1 LEANARTY
9 LTKLHRLD
17 AGIQQCFTRVP
28 ESQRKLVTSH
38 DAFNYFARRY
48 GIRVVGAVIPSQTTE
63 AQPSA
68 GALAKLVALVRAQ
81 HVKAIFP
88 ESSINPKL
96 AQSLAHQ
103 TGARADYTLYGDT
116 LGPAGSPGATYL
128 EMEQANANA
137 MLEGFTAGRDHC
149 RIAGSR

>member
-1 LEANARTY
+1 MAS
-9 LTKLHRLD
+9 HS
-17 AGIQQCFTRVP
+17 P
-28 ESQRKLVTSH
+28 QRS
-38 DAFNYFARRY
+38 
-48 GIRVVGAVIPSQTTE
+48 
-63 AQPSA
+63 SA

-96 AQSLAHQ
+96 VQALARQ

-116 LGPAGSPGATYL
+116 LGPVGSPGATYL
-128 EMEQANANA
+128 KMEQANANA

-149 RIAGSR
+149 RIAGI